1 MIAPIVTAASD
12 PELRR
17 TGLGG
22 TDIARILG
30 LSRFGGPMDVYL
42 EKIGQA
48 APLIETEPM
57 RWGKLLEP
65 AIAEEYARKS
75 GRVVRRGADFLRHRV
90 YPEFFANIDR
100 WSLLKGTPKRVLE
113 LKTTSVFTADDFG
126 EEHTDEVPGD
136 YLAQGMWYGFVTGAE
151 TVDLAVLIGGNKH
164 RVYTIPRDD
173 ELVADMEERAH
184 SFWDDTQRRIPPAI
198 DGSDASTAYLKTT
211 YRDKG
216 TERAMDDE
224 LVRLAYEY
232 RASKENI
239 KALEER
245 VGVIG
250 NEIRDLMG
258 DDRWA
263 EGEGVKVVYGDRQAP
278 AKTDWPALV
287 KAQGI
292 PESVVEEFTTRGDPI
307 RTLTVTVKPA

>member
-22 TDIARILG
+22 TDIARVLG

-65 AIAEEYARKS
+65 AIAEEYARKT
-75 GRVVRRGADFLRHRV
+75 GRVVRRGADFLRHPV

-113 LKTTSVFTADDFG
+113 LKASSTFSADDFG
-126 EEHTDEVPGD
+126 EEHTDQVPGD
-136 YLAQGMWYGFVTGAE
+136 YLAQGMWYGFVTGSE
-151 TVDLAVLIGGNKH
+151 VVDLAVLIGGNKH
-164 RVYTIPRDD
+164 RVYTIPRDE

-184 SFWDDTQRRIPPAI
+184 AFWDDTQRRIPPAI
-198 DGSDASTAYLKTT
+198 DGSEASNAYLRAT

-216 TERAMDDE
+216 TEREMDDR
-224 LVRLAYEY
+224 LVSLAYQREAA
-232 RASKENI
+232 RLSI
-239 KALEER
+239 KDLEAEKAD
-245 VGVIG
+245 VD

-258 DDRWA
+258 DNRWS

-287 KAQGI
+287 KARDI
-292 PESVVEEFTTRGDPI
+292 PESVIEEFTTRGDPI
-307 RTLTVTVKPA
+307 RTLTVTIKPA